1 MKKPVLVIGHLNP
14 DTDSVCSAIAYA
26 YLKEKLGYCVVP
38 ARAGRINSETQF
50 VLDCFKVP
58 TPMLV
63 SDVYP
68 RLTDIKIS
76 PTPSVAPET
85 TLRDVGRLFAEQAL
99 RAIPVVEEGGRLAG
113 IIALKD
119 LAMRYYNEMSIQ
131 DLQEAE
137 VEYRNILNALDGR
150 LLCGDAAKKFN
161 GRIKIGTSQAETI
174 CEGLQ
179 PQDLVI
185 IGDRVEAQLAVLR
198 APAAGLIVTRNHGVS
213 DEVLARARQNDAV
226 VIVTPHDTY
235 TATRLINQS
244 VPVKFLM
251 TKEVV
256 SFTSSDLLVNVR
268 AKMAS
273 TGFICYPVLE
283 KGRYV
288 GTVDRQVIMD
298 QPHREVILVDHNERS
313 QAVEGIEEAHIL
325 EIIDHHRLGG
335 LTTGAP
341 IFIRQEP
348 VGSTA
353 TIVAQLIFHRN
364 VEMTRSIAGIL
375 FSAIISDTLFF
386 RSPTSTMFDKETAY
400 RLAAIA
406 DIDDVEGFAM
416 KILRHGAVIDNM
428 SPVEIVRNDI
438 KEFEFSEH
446 RLAVAQINIMD
457 REHAKT
463 KYKDL
468 QTALEEMKKEEG
480 YDFALLLVTD
490 VMGQSSDL
498 LAAGEPQALL
508 ASAFGHK
515 TEEGFYYLSGC
526 LSRKKQVIPPLA
538 EVFR

>member
-1 MKKPVLVIGHLNP
+1 
-14 DTDSVCSAIAYA
+14 
-26 YLKEKLGYCVVP
+26 
-38 ARAGRINSETQF
+38 
-50 VLDCFKVP
+50 
-58 TPMLV
+58 
-63 SDVYP
+63 
-68 RLTDIKIS
+68 
-76 PTPSVAPET
+76 
-85 TLRDVGRLFAEQAL
+85 
-99 RAIPVVEEGGRLAG
+99 
-113 IIALKD
+113 
-119 LAMRYYNEMSIQ
+119 
-131 DLQEAE
+131 
-137 VEYRNILNALDGR
+137 
-150 LLCGDAAKKFN
+150 
-161 GRIKIGTSQAETI
+161 
-174 CEGLQ
+174 
-179 PQDLVI
+179 
-185 IGDRVEAQLAVLR
+185 
-198 APAAGLIVTRNHGVS
+198 
-213 DEVLARARQNDAV
+213 
-226 VIVTPHDTY
+226 
-235 TATRLINQS
+235 
-244 VPVKFLM
+244 
-251 TKEVV
+251 
-256 SFTSSDLLVNVR
+256 
-268 AKMAS
+268 
-273 TGFICYPVLE
+273 
-283 KGRYV
+283 
-288 GTVDRQVIMD
+288 MD

-480 YDFALLLVTD
+480 YDFALL
-490 VMGQSSDL
+490 
-498 LAAGEPQALL
+498 
-508 ASAFGHK
+508 
-515 TEEGFYYLSGC
+515 
-526 LSRKKQVIPPLA
+526 
-538 EVFR
+538 